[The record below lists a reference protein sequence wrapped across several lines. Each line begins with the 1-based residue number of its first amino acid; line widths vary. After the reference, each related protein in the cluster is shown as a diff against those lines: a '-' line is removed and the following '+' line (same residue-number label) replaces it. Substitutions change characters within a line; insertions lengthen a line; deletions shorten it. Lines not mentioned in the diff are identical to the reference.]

1 MRAVLL
7 ALLAGL
13 LCGFASAAPGLDEPQ
28 AVGAY
33 LNGVFPTTTP
43 GPSGTWGVS
52 DAFPNLTFV
61 DPVRMVK
68 DPVSSQHVYVVCR
81 NGDIWRIP
89 FSASAT
95 NAQKVKFLDRRAN
108 TWGFWDAGMMSLTFH
123 PEFGVAGSPNRG
135 FVYVFYQYV
144 PQQHSNPQP
153 GSSSYMRLSRF
164 TVPDG
169 ATAVDPASEYVM
181 IQQYDRH
188 NWHNGGQMFFGPDGF
203 LHLVIGDEGDSNDS
217 FNVAQKLNN
226 RLFSGIMRIDVDRDP
241 VKSHPIRRQPLQI
254 SVPSG
259 WPQSFTQGYYIPNDN
274 PWLDPAGG
282 ILEEYWTIGTR
293 SPHSM
298 HFDKATGE
306 IWIAEVGQGTREEI
320 TIAKKGG
327 NHQWPFKEGNATGP
341 KAKPA
346 NLIGEEVPPVYDYG
360 RAMGGCIIGGVV
372 YRGSLH
378 AGSLTG
384 KYLFG
389 DHNTKALYALNR
401 QTGQAA
407 SADYLTSVLRSG
419 GNKRG
424 LAGICEGPDNEVYF
438 MELGDTG
445 TDTGKIYKLVR
456 TGEVVADPPQLL
468 SQTGAF
474 TNLASLTPRPGLIP
488 FDVNSPLWSDGSHK
502 QRWVAIP
509 NNGTHNTAAERVTYR
524 EAGAWDFPVG
534 TVLVKHFALP
544 VDERNPSITKPLETR
559 FFVHGSNG
567 VYYGVT
573 YKWNE
578 AGTDAELMTNG
589 GSRQMTITQKN
600 GTTRT
605 QRWDFPSRADCR
617 TCHTSS
623 ADNVL
628 GLRSHQMARDFTY
641 AFTGRTSNQLETW
654 NTLGI
659 FGTSFGSRDP
669 QNLPRAVDP
678 HDPHASLDHRVK
690 SYLDANCSHCHHPE
704 GVAANFD
711 ASFSV
716 PLFAQGIIKGAI
728 NRPFNG
734 PDDLVVEPGNTAL
747 SVMHARASVTGAGQM
762 PPLGKN
768 VVDDKAISLITDW
781 IQSLS
786 ASEFPSGAATG
797 IIGSYY
803 SDRNLQTLAFQ
814 RVDPGIDFDW
824 EIGSPGD
831 GIGVDSYSVRW
842 SGKIL
847 PPSSGIYTFY
857 STSDDGIRVKVNG
870 VTLID
875 KWIDQGPTEW
885 SGTIGLTQGQL
896 AEVVVEYYENT
907 GGAVA
912 RLGWE
917 GPGFT
922 KQTIPPSAYRLL
934 DNTDVTPV
942 ATDDS
947 FTALH
952 GAATALNV
960 LANDSDAD
968 APLGI
973 HGVAIIQPPQHGTV
987 RIDGAGKRVI
997 YTHDGLSS
1005 RSDSFR
1011 YTVTDPQGATSAPA
1025 TVALSIPFDFPAWSA
1040 STPGAGAGPVS
1051 NGDGDLYPDLL
1062 EFALGQSPASG
1073 GFAGGDPISLAVESG
1088 DVSLRI
1094 RRPSGLSGLTYQ
1106 VLTSPDLLTWTVAG
1120 APIISA
1126 DGDDAEV
1133 LKFPLENQPG
1143 ISVNGGFARLRVT
1156 SLTPAANALTLPLG
1170 WLGVDLAVGSRTLGV
1185 PFRTPPVFS
1194 SKVVAMNVLTLQ
1206 VTGSPDLPAGFKGYV
1221 EVISG
1226 ASTGHRFE
1234 VASVSGDQITLNA
1247 AGQNSLTVIPD
1258 LTDSRIV
1265 LCAHH
1270 TLNGILDK
1278 SLFNGS
1284 TNPAAA
1290 DQVQF
1295 YRNDGVTSGRFELFY
1310 LLDARPGNPIH
1321 QWRAFLPGGGDQD
1334 GRVISPGEGVF
1345 VKRPAGAPTTRILLQ
1360 GQVRANGFFR
1370 SLQSGVNLVSS
1381 PFPLPLTP
1389 RQNGFND
1396 PVAGFVASTNLNA
1409 ADQFQLYQTGAFRVF
1424 YLLDHPTQPDPWR
1437 EAVPG
1442 SPDYSDTPIFIPSN
1456 AAFLRRNHSSHSNF
1470 VPLPWSP
1477 IPP

>member
-1 MRAVLL
+1 MRAFLT

-13 LCGFASAAPGLDEPQ
+13 LCGSAWSAPGLDEPQ
-28 AVGAY
+28 AIGAY

-52 DAFPNLTFV
+52 DAFPNLTFI

-89 FSASAT
+89 FSSSAT

-108 TWGFWDAGMMSLTFH
+108 TWGFWDTGMLSMAFH

-135 FVYVFYQYV
+135 YVYVFYQYI
-144 PQQHSNPQP
+144 PQQYSNPQV

-164 TVPDG
+164 TVSDG
-169 ATAVDPASEYVM
+169 ATAVDPASEYVL

-203 LHLVIGDEGDSNDS
+203 LHVVIGDEGDSNDS
-217 FNVAQKLNN
+217 FNVTQKLNN
-226 RLFSGIMRIDVDRDP
+226 RLFSGILRIDVDRDP
-241 VKSHPIRRQPLQI
+241 AKSHPIRRQPAQI
-254 SVPSG
+254 SMPSG
-259 WPQSFTQGYYIPNDN
+259 WQQSFTQGYYIPNDN
-274 PWLDPAGG
+274 PWQDPGG
-282 ILEEYWTIGTR
+282 GLLEEYWSIGTR

-346 NLIGEEVPPVYDYG
+346 NLIGEENPPVYDYG
-360 RAMGGCIIGGVV
+360 RSMGGCVIGGVV

-389 DHNTKALYALNR
+389 DHNTKALYALSR

-407 SADYLTSVLRSG
+407 SAEYLTSVLRSG

-424 LAGICEGPDNEVYF
+424 LSGICEGPDGEVYF

-445 TDTGKIYKLVR
+445 TNTGKIYKLVR
-456 TGEVVADPPQLL
+456 TGEVVADPPKFL

-474 TNLASLTPRPGLIP
+474 TNLATLIARTGLLP
-488 FDVNSPLWSDGSHK
+488 FDVNSPLWSDGSQK
-502 QRWVAIP
+502 QRWIAIP
-509 NNGTHNTAAERVTYR
+509 NDGTHNTAAERVTYR
-524 EAGAWDFPVG
+524 ETGSWDFPVG

-559 FFVHGSNG
+559 FFVHGANG

-573 YKWNE
+573 YKWND
-578 AGTDAELMTNG
+578 AGTDAELMTSG
-589 GSRQMTITQKN
+589 GSRQMTITQGD

-617 TCHTSS
+617 TCHTTA

-641 AFTGRTSNQLETW
+641 ALTGRTSNQLETW
-654 NTLGI
+654 NALGI
-659 FGTSFGSRDP
+659 FGTSFGNRDP
-669 QNLPRAVDP
+669 GTLPRAVDP
-678 HDPHASLDHRVK
+678 HDSHASLDHRVK
-690 SYLDANCSHCHHPE
+690 SYLDANCSHCHHPD

-711 ASFSV
+711 ASFHV
-716 PLFAQGIIKGAI
+716 PLFVQGIIKGMI
-728 NRPFNG
+728 NRPYNG
-734 PDDLVVEPGNTAL
+734 PDDVVVEPGNTAL
-747 SVMHARASVTGAGQM
+747 SVMHARASVVGAGQM

-768 VVDDKAISLITDW
+768 VVDEKAVALITDW
-781 IQSLS
+781 IKSLN
-786 ASEFPSGAATG
+786 AVEFPAESATG
-797 IIGSYY
+797 INGSYY
-803 SDRNLQTLAFQ
+803 IDRNLQNLAFQ
-814 RVDPGIDFDW
+814 RVDPNIAFDW

-831 GIGVDSYSVRW
+831 GVGVDSYSVRW

-885 SGTIGLTQGQL
+885 SGTIGLVQGQL
-896 AEVVVEYYENT
+896 ADVVVEYYENS

-912 RLGWE
+912 KLSWE
-917 GPGFT
+917 GPGFA
-922 KQTIPPSAYRLL
+922 KQTIPGSAYRLSST
-934 DNTDVTPV
+934 TDSTPV
-942 ATDDS
+942 AGNDT

-952 GAATALNV
+952 GGATPLDV

-973 HGVAIIQPPQHGTV
+973 HGVAIVDPPQHGTV
-987 RIDGAGKRVI
+987 RIDGAGKRLI
-997 YTHDGLSS
+997 YTHDGLAS
-1005 RSDSFR
+1005 RADSFR
-1011 YTVTDPQGATSAPA
+1011 YTVTDPQGVTSESA
-1025 TVALSIPFDFPAWSA
+1025 TVNLSIPFDYAAWAA
-1040 STPGAGAGPVS
+1040 STTGAGNEPLS
-1051 NGDGDLYPDLL
+1051 NNDGDLYPDLL

-1073 GFAGGDPISLAVESG
+1073 GFTDGDPISLTVENG

-1094 RRPSGLSGLTYQ
+1094 RRPAGLSGLTYQ
-1106 VLTSPDLLTWTVAG
+1106 VLTSPDLATWTAAG
-1120 APIISA
+1120 APVISQQ
-1126 DGDDAEV
+1126 GDIEM
-1133 LKFPLENQPG
+1133 LELPLRNQPG
-1143 ISVNGGFARLRVT
+1143 ISPDGGFVRLKVT
-1156 SLTPAANALTLPLG
+1156 SQSPAASAFTLPLG
-1170 WLGVDLAVGSRTLGV
+1170 WLAVDIGAGSRTLGV
-1185 PFRTPPVFS
+1185 PFRSSPTFA
-1194 SKVVAMNVLTLQ
+1194 SKVIAMDELVLQ
-1206 VTGSPDLPAGFKGYV
+1206 VTGAPDLPAGFKGYV
-1221 EVISG
+1221 EVVSG
-1226 ASTGHRFE
+1226 VAVGHRFE
-1234 VASVSGDQITLNA
+1234 VASIAGSRITLKADGANT
-1247 AGQNSLTVIPD
+1247 LPVIPD
-1258 LTDSRIV
+1258 LTGSQIV

-1270 TLNGILDK
+1270 TLNGIFDK
-1278 SLFNGS
+1278 TKFSGS
-1284 TNPAAA
+1284 TNPATA

-1295 YRNDGVTSGRFELFY
+1295 YRNDGSTSGRFELYY
-1310 LLDARPGNPIH
+1310 LLDARPGNPTH

-1334 GRVISPGEGVF
+1334 SRVIAPGEGVL
-1345 VKRPAGAPTTRILLQ
+1345 VKRTAGATAVKVLLQ

-1370 SLQSGVNLVSS
+1370 PLQGGVNLVSS
-1381 PFPLPLTP
+1381 PFPLPMTP

-1396 PVAGFVASTNLNA
+1396 PAAGFVASTNLNA
-1409 ADQFQLYQTGAFRVF
+1409 ADQFQLYQSGAFRVF

-1442 SPDYSDTPIFIPSN
+1442 SPDYSDVPVFAPVN
-1456 AAFLRRNHSSHSNF
+1456 AAFLRRNHPSQSNF

>member
-1 MRAVLL
+1 MRAIFL
-7 ALLAGL
+7 AALAGL
-13 LCGFASAAPGLDEPQ
+13 LSGFALAAPGLDAPQ

-43 GPSGTWGVS
+43 GPSGTWGVA

-68 DPVSSQHVYVVCR
+68 DPVSSQHAYVVCR

-108 TWGFWDAGMMSLTFH
+108 TWGFWDTGMLSMAFH

-135 FVYVFYQYV
+135 YVYVFYQYI
-144 PQQHSNPQP
+144 PQQYSNPQV
-153 GSSSYMRLSRF
+153 GNSSYMRLSRF
-164 TVPDG
+164 TVPTG
-169 ATAVDPASEYVM
+169 GTAVDPASEYVM

-203 LHLVIGDEGDSNDS
+203 LHLVIGDEGDADDS
-217 FNVAQKLNN
+217 FNVTQKLNN
-226 RLFSGIMRIDVDRDP
+226 RLFSGILRIDVDRDP
-241 VKSHPIRRQPLQI
+241 TKSHPVRRQPVQV
-254 SVPSG
+254 SMPNG
-259 WPQSFTQGYYIPNDN
+259 WAQSFTQGYYIPNDN
-274 PWLDPAGG
+274 PWLDPNGG
-282 ILEEYWTIGTR
+282 ILEEYWTVGTR

-306 IWIAEVGQGTREEI
+306 IWVAEVGQGTREEI
-320 TIAKKGG
+320 TIATKGG
-327 NHQWPFKEGNATGP
+327 NHQWPFKEGNAAGP

-346 NLIGEEVPPVYDYG
+346 NLIGQEVPPIYDYG
-360 RAMGGCIIGGVV
+360 RAMGGCIIGGIV

-389 DHNTKALYALNR
+389 DHNTKAIYALSR
-401 QTGQAA
+401 PTGQAA
-407 SADYLTSVLRSG
+407 SAEYLTSVLRSG
-419 GNKRG
+419 GTKRG
-424 LAGICEGPDNEVYF
+424 LAGISEGPDGEVYF

-456 TGEVVADPPQLL
+456 TGEVVADPPKFL

-474 TNLASLTPRPGLIP
+474 TNLATLTPRSGLIP

-509 NNGTHNTAAERVTYR
+509 NNGTHNTAAEQVTYR
-524 EAGAWDFPVG
+524 ETGSWDFPIG

-544 VDERNPSITKPLETR
+544 VDERNPAIEKPLETR
-559 FFVHGSNG
+559 FFVRGSNG

-573 YKWNE
+573 YRWNDE
-578 AGTDAELMTNG
+578 GTDAELMTAG
-589 GSRQMTITQKN
+589 GSRQMTVTKSD

-617 TCHTSS
+617 TCHTTT

-628 GLRSHQMARDFTY
+628 GVRSHQMARDFTY
-641 AFTGRTSNQLETW
+641 GLTGRTSNQLETW
-654 NTLGI
+654 NALGI
-659 FGTSFGSRDP
+659 FGSSFGNRDP
-669 QNLPRAVDP
+669 RALPHAVDP
-678 HDPHASLDHRVK
+678 HDPHASLDQRVK

-711 ASFSV
+711 ASFNV

-728 NRPFNG
+728 NFPING
-734 PDDLVVEPGNTAL
+734 PDDVVVEPGNTAL
-747 SVMHARASVTGAGQM
+747 SVMHARASVTGTNQM

-768 VVDDKAISLITDW
+768 VVDDKAVALITDW
-781 IQSLS
+781 IKSLNS
-786 ASEFPSGAATG
+786 TEFPVGTTG
-797 IIGSYY
+797 VIGSYY

-814 RVDPGIDFDW
+814 RVDPNIEFDW
-824 EIGSPGD
+824 EIGSPGA
-831 GIGVDSYSVRW
+831 GVGVDSYSVRW
-842 SGKIL
+842 TGKVL
-847 PPSSGIYTFY
+847 PPSSGTYTFY

-870 VTLID
+870 VTLVD
-875 KWIDQGPTEW
+875 KWIDQGATEW
-885 SGTIGLTQGQL
+885 SGTIDLTKGQL
-896 AEVVVEYYENT
+896 ADVVVEYYENS

-912 RLGWE
+912 KLAWE
-917 GPGFT
+917 GPGFA
-922 KQTIPPSAYRLL
+922 KQTIPSSAYRLS
-934 DNTDVTPV
+934 DNTDATPV
-942 ATDDS
+942 AANDS
-947 FTALH
+947 YIALH
-952 GAATALNV
+952 GADTALNV

-973 HGVAIIQPPQHGTV
+973 HGVAIIDPPQHGSV
-987 RIDGAGKRVI
+987 RIDGAGKRLI

-1005 RSDSFR
+1005 RTDSFR
-1011 YTVTDPQGATSAPA
+1011 YTVTDPQGATSAAA
-1025 TVALSIPFDFPAWSA
+1025 TVSLSIPFDFTAWAA
-1040 STPGAGAGPVS
+1040 STPGAGNLPSS
-1051 NGDGDLYPDLL
+1051 NADGDLYPDLL

-1073 GFAGGDPISLAVESG
+1073 GFADGDPISLTVDSG

-1094 RRPSGLSGLTYQ
+1094 RRPSGLAGLTYE
-1106 VLTSPDLLTWTVAG
+1106 VLTSPDLVSWTVAG
-1120 APIISA
+1120 SPIVSA
-1126 DGDDAEV
+1126 DGNAEI
-1133 LKFPLENQPG
+1133 LKFQLENQPG
-1143 ISVNGGFARLRVT
+1143 ISANGGFARLRVT
-1156 SLTPAANALTLPLG
+1156 SQSPAASVLTLPLG
-1170 WLGVDLAVGSRTLGV
+1170 WLGVEMGAGSRTLGV
-1185 PFRTPPVFS
+1185 PFRNPPVFA
-1194 SKVVAMNVLTLQ
+1194 SKVQDMNGLTLG
-1206 VTGSPDLPAGFKGYV
+1206 VTGASDIPVGFKGYV
-1221 EVISG
+1221 EVVSG
-1226 ASTGHRFE
+1226 AFAGHRLE
-1234 VASVSGDQITLNA
+1234 VASVSAGGITLKVDGANTLA
-1247 AGQNSLTVIPD
+1247 VIPD
-1258 LTDSRIV
+1258 LKDSQIV
-1265 LCAHH
+1265 LCSHH
-1270 TLNGILDK
+1270 TLNGIFDK
-1278 SLFNGS
+1278 TLFSGS

-1295 YRNDGVTSGRFELFY
+1295 YQNDGVTGRFELYY

-1334 GRVISPGEGVF
+1334 GRVIAPGDGVLM
-1345 VKRPAGAPTTRILLQ
+1345 KRSSDAANVRILLQ

-1396 PVAGFVASTNLNA
+1396 PAADFVASTNLNA
-1409 ADQFQLYQTGAFRVF
+1409 ADQFQLFQSGAFRVF

-1437 EAVPG
+1437 ETVPG
-1442 SPDYSDTPIFIPSN
+1442 SPDYSDTPVFAPTN
-1456 AAFLRRNHSSHSNF
+1456 AAFLRRNHPSQANF